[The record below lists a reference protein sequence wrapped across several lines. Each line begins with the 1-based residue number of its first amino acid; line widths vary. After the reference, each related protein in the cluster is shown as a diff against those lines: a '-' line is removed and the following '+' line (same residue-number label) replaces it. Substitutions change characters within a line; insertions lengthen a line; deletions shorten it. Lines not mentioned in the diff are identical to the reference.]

1 MDVTV
6 DEPEEDVLFCFF
18 IDAGP
23 VWDGADRFLDNDEVV
38 VGFAMR
44 PGIRWVL
51 QEIGRAHV

>member
-51 QEIGRAHV
+51 QG